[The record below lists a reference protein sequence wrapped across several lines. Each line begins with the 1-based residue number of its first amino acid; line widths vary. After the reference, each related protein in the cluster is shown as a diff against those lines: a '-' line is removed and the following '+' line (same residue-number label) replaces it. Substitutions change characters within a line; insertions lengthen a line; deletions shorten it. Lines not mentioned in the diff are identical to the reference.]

1 MPGRAPSAL
10 GSLCLAAVA
19 GLSAVAGCSAG
30 PSVDSVAA
38 APGAPAHDAA
48 QTSGDGA
55 PPSVS
60 VPSNGAPHPASAD
73 AAGSSDEA
81 GNPSAPDDAAPA
93 APAGDAGSSDAASSD
108 AGSSDAASSDAASS
122 DAASSDDSGIVRP
135 RGDGGGYTPPFDPST
150 VAGVQPLFDG
160 ATLTG
165 WNCNTAPGGWAV
177 IDGTI
182 VGKAAVAGQFCATQQ
197 SYSEF
202 RLFASI
208 MQVSG
213 AGGHSGIGFGGQ
225 TPPSGKWGNGDFKFL
240 DLMTPSFYFWD
251 YLLNAGA
258 RGRIVSSIDMTKAPY
273 NVPWS
278 GQWFQLE
285 MTVSLATGVV
295 RAALNGVDYLTYN
308 IGTPNPFKSGPVGLQ
323 AHAGNQEVR
332 YKDLWI
338 QVNPSDPNT
347 LLSKK

>member
-1 MPGRAPSAL
+1 MSLVLAGAWAL
-10 GSLCLAAVA
+10 
-19 GLSAVAGCSAG
+19 AGCSAG
-30 PSVDSVAA
+30 PSADRMTA
-38 APGAPAHDAA
+38 APGPAADAA
-48 QTSGDGA
+48 QVSGDSA
-55 PPSVS
+55 ASAAA
-60 VPSNGAPHPASAD
+60 VPSTGAPHPSASAD
-73 AAGSSDEA
+73 AAPSNDEA
-81 GNPSAPDDAAPA
+81 GNPFAPGDAAGDVTA
-93 APAGDAGSSDAASSD
+93 LNAPPDDAGSSDVASSD
-108 AGSSDAASSDAASS
+108 ARSSGDSSVS
-122 DAASSDDSGIVRP
+122 RP
-135 RGDGGGYTPPFDPST
+135 PADGGSYTPPFDPST

-177 IDGTI
+177 INGTI
-182 VGKAAVAGQFCATQQ
+182 VGKSAVAGQFCATQQ

-225 TPPSGKWGNGDFKFL
+225 TPPAGKWGNGDFKFL

-251 YLLNAGA
+251 YLLNGGA
-258 RGRIVSSIDMTKAPY
+258 RGHIVASVDMTKAPY

-278 GQWFQLE
+278 GQWLQLE
-285 MTVSLATGVV
+285 MTVSLSTGVV

-308 IGTPNPFKSGPVGLQ
+308 IGTPNPFKSGPIGLQ

-347 LLSKK
+347 LFSKR

>member
-1 MPGRAPSAL
+1 MHPRVPSAV
-10 GSLCLAAVA
+10 GSLRLAALA
-19 GLSAVAGCSAG
+19 SAWALAGCSAG
-30 PSVDSVAA
+30 PPADSMAGPQA
-38 APGAPAHDAA
+38 APAGDAAEVSGDSAVPEAAVPSDDAQPPAASSDAAPA
-48 QTSGDGA
+48 
-55 PPSVS
+55 
-60 VPSNGAPHPASAD
+60 PAL
-73 AAGSSDEA
+73 SSDEG
-81 GNPSAPDDAAPA
+81 GNPSAPDGAALDVSARDAR
-93 APAGDAGSSDAASSD
+93 SD
-108 AGSSDAASSDAASS
+108 
-122 DAASSDDSGIVRP
+122 DAASSDDSGVGRP
-135 RGDGGGYTPPFDPST
+135 PADAGGYTPPFDPST
-150 VAGVQPLFDG
+150 VAGVQSLFDG

-177 IDGTI
+177 INGTI
-182 VGKAAVAGQFCATQQ
+182 VGKSAVAGQFCATQQ

-213 AGGHSGIGFGGQ
+213 TGGHSGIGFGGR
-225 TPPSGKWGNGDFKFL
+225 TPPLGKWGNGDFKFL

-258 RGRIVSSIDMTKAPY
+258 GGRLVSSIDMTKAPY

-278 GQWFQLE
+278 GRWFQLE
-285 MTVSLATGVV
+285 MTVSLGTGVV
-295 RAALNGVDYLTYN
+295 RAALNGVDYLTYA
-308 IGTPNPFKSGPVGLQ
+308 IGTPNPFKSGPIGLQ

-332 YKDLWI
+332 YKDLWL